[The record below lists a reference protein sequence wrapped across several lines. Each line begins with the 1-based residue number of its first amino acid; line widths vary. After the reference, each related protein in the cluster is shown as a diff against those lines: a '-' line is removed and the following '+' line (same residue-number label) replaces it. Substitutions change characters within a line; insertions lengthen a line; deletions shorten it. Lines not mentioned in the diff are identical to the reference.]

1 MSTAPSVKMIPR
13 LDVHNASIDPV
24 YAACGLCG
32 MTHLQTGRVCVR
44 TAHHEGSC
52 DFQPRSDPTNLA
64 LPMLSFV
71 EATIAAPYQHRRGR
85 TRQRDGERVRVE
97 H

>member
-1 MSTAPSVKMIPR
+1 MSAAPLLKMTPR
-13 LDVHNASIDPV
+13 LDVHNASVDPA

-44 TAHHEGSC
+44 SAHHEGSC
-52 DFQPRSDPTNLA
+52 DFQPRRDPTTLTIE
-64 LPMLSFV
+64 LLSLV
-71 EATIAAPYQHRRGR
+71 EVTIAPVHQHRRGR
-85 TRQRDGERVRVE
+85 PHQRGGERLRLE